1 MNDTIASR
9 LRQARKERGLSQQ
22 GLAER
27 AGISAS
33 FIARIEQGRGY
44 PSVTNVFTL
53 AGALGV
59 EPSRLLD
66 RRERLEQAGRDR
78 GVLGVRDALLAPG
91 DLPGLD
97 IGGDG
102 PPVPLADLER
112 DTAQGWE
119 YYWGGRLGA
128 LAAAIPLLIASAR
141 ASERDY
147 GTAACR
153 PLAQAYELA
162 ADLLVHCGDDNLA
175 LAAAMRGLY
184 AADRGDDPL
193 QHAILGG
200 AVSWVLLHQGRL
212 GEAEAVASAAAAKIE
227 PSGRVP
233 LEHLTVYGS
242 LLLSAA
248 AAAAT
253 AGNAGAVQSY
263 MAEAAMTAL
272 RFTGGD
278 RHDYRTNFGPTQVAM
293 QKTYQMAV
301 LGESPGALKA
311 AKRVNRADLQR
322 ISWGAHQLDIAQ
334 ASLDMKRVS
343 ATVDALWEA
352 HAVSPEWARHQGLFR
367 TLVLGALRAENRLS
381 GRTRKLA
388 AAAGLGLEESS
399 HRHIP
404 VISLCDAPLIPSRTT
419 SPASHASFR

>member
-1 MNDTIASR
+1 MPLGTL
-9 LRQARKERGLSQQ
+9 LRQIRKERGYTQE

-44 PSVTNVFTL
+44 PSIRNVNAL

-66 RRERLEQAGRDR
+66 RRERLEQSGRDR

-91 DLPGLD
+91 DLPGMDLGD
-97 IGGDG
+97 DG
-102 PPVPLADLER
+102 PPVPVADLEWG
-112 DTAQGWE
+112 ASQGWE
-119 YYWGGRLGA
+119 YYWGGRLGTLAEA
-128 LAAAIPLLIASAR
+128 LPPLIASAR

-147 GTAACR
+147 GTAACK
-153 PLAQAYELA
+153 PLAQAYQLA

-175 LAAAMRGLY
+175 LAAAMRAVY
-184 AADRGDDPL
+184 AANRGDDPL

-200 AVSWVLLHQGRL
+200 TVAWVLLHQGRL
-212 GEAEAVASAAAAKIE
+212 VAAERVAAAAAVKIE
-227 PSGRVP
+227 PSGQVP
-233 LEHLTVYGS
+233 AEHLTVYGS

-253 AGNAGAVQSY
+253 AGDAGGVQAY
-263 MAEAAMTAL
+263 MGEAAMVAL
-272 RFTGGD
+272 RFTDGD

-301 LGESPGALKA
+301 LGESAGALKA
-311 AKRVNRADLQR
+311 ARRVNRADLLR
-322 ISWGAHQLDIAQ
+322 ISWGAHQLDIAM

-343 ATVDALWEA
+343 ATVDALWAA

-381 GRTRKLA
+381 ARTRKLA
-388 AAAGLGLEESS
+388 AAAGL
-399 HRHIP
+399 R
-404 VISLCDAPLIPSRTT
+404 
-419 SPASHASFR
+419 